1 MTIKVKRQQTKPRNI
16 RVGSGW
22 VSKSKKAIIIRLAD
36 DTSLIITKNSRKR
49 TDRSPDYVVYAP
61 EEIVEVVEE

>member
-1 MTIKVKRQQTKPRNI
+1 MTIRVTKKKQQKRNV

-22 VSKSKKAIIIRLAD
+22 ISRSRKAIIIRLAD
-36 DTSLIITKNSRKR
+36 GTTLIIAKSQRKR
-49 TDRSPDYVVYAP
+49 SERSPDYVVYAP